1 MSDKLD
7 IKKPVKE
14 ILLDKFNAKS
24 GLQIPPIYVELGAVT
39 ILPDPTDKE
48 DTKVEFISAK
58 FGFKGEIILIKLL
71 M

>member
-24 GLQIPPIYVELGAVT
+24 GLQIPPNYVELGAVT
-39 ILPDPTDKE
+39 ILPVPTDKE
-48 DTKVEFISAK
+48 DT
-58 FGFKGEIILIKLL
+58 
-71 M
+71 